1 MPIPAPIA
9 ETAKAVN
16 PAARVMFVSNRA
28 RSFAIHAMADSWAI
42 WYKTLASCALLVS
55 NATRLPARRRV
66 SREPLVGIS
75 RGTFSCL
82 RTVWTSAVETRRNG
96 LRRVQPPTQGA
107 PPDSGQ
113 PTKYMTHHT
122 NAFPDLDRDLRFI
135 PLGVE
140 EPGVLSPAQV
150 RRYNEVGH
158 LFPIDIFSPGEIAEI
173 RAYIDDLLPKALA
186 AGWNSYEVVNWHKSC
201 RGIWD
206 IVTEPRII
214 DVVADLLG
222 DSVILRHSH
231 LFAKLPGDAKRVA
244 WHQDAS
250 YWPLSPSRVVTAWL
264 AIDDVDTD
272 NSAMQVIPRSHHH
285 AQVAFRDSTTAENSV
300 LVQTVDDPG
309 NYGDPPV
316 ALEMRA
322 GQISLHSDWIL

>member
-1 MPIPAPIA
+1 
-9 ETAKAVN
+9 
-16 PAARVMFVSNRA
+16 
-28 RSFAIHAMADSWAI
+28 
-42 WYKTLASCALLVS
+42 
-55 NATRLPARRRV
+55 
-66 SREPLVGIS
+66 
-75 RGTFSCL
+75 
-82 RTVWTSAVETRRNG
+82 
-96 LRRVQPPTQGA
+96 
-107 PPDSGQ
+107 
-113 PTKYMTHHT
+113 MTHRT

-140 EPGVLSPAQV
+140 EPRILTPAQV

-158 LFPIDIFSPGEIAEI
+158 LFPIDIFSADEIAEI
-173 RAYIDDLLPKALA
+173 RAYIDDLVAGALA

-222 DSVILRHSH
+222 DSAILRHSH
-231 LFAKLPGDAKRVA
+231 LFAKLAGDAERVA

-250 YWPLSPSRVVTAWL
+250 YWPLSPSRAVTAWP
-264 AIDDVDTD
+264 AIDDVDVD
-272 NSAMQVIPRSHHH
+272 NSAMGVIPRSHHH
-285 AQVAFRDSTTAENSV
+285 AQVAFGDSTTAENSV

-309 NYGDPPV
+309 KFGDAPV

-322 GQISLHSDWIL
+322 GQISLHSDWILHGSEPNRSNRRRRGPAMRYLPADVRA